1 MNFRESIISSLKS
14 LVSNKMRS
22 FLTMLGIII
31 GISSVIMIS
40 TIGTGG
46 QESISKTFESFTKNT
61 IEIIIKPEPD
71 VQIEERDYF
80 TDYDIEL
87 IKKTKGVKYA
97 SLSSYY
103 YAHKF
108 FQKENKEL
116 HLGLA
121 SGNEHLTNILNLKF
135 LKGRSFNKI
144 EVDKYKKVIVID
156 DVFAKKI
163 FGTTDV
169 IGTKLELST
178 YRGINYDFLIVGVIE
193 NPFKSLM
200 ETLRTE
206 IFALF
211 TPITTAKRYIMSY
224 NGQTNLIVSAIK
236 QREKDKVEKLIVK
249 SLENIKKKKGVYK
262 IDKST
267 AEEIDTF
274 NKVLGIVNI
283 FVSSIAAISLFV
295 GGIGVMNIMLVTV
308 TERTKEIG
316 IRKSLGARRRDI
328 LVQFLIEAMILTIIG
343 GFIGLSFGYFGALAI
358 GKFARIKPIL
368 KPTMIILALSVSSI
382 TGIIF
387 GVFPA
392 VKASKLNPIDAL
404 RYE

>member
-1 MNFRESIISSLKS
+1 MNFKECVTSSLKS

-46 QESISKTFESFTKNT
+46 QESISKTFESFTKNIISVA
-61 IEIIIKPEPD
+61 IEPED
-71 VQIEERDYF
+71 GVQLESRDFF
-80 TDYDIEL
+80 TDFDVEL
-87 IKKTKGVKYA
+87 LKKTEGVKYV
-97 SLSSYY
+97 SLTSNF
-103 YAHKF
+103 YAYKF
-108 FQKENKEL
+108 SPIENREIYL
-116 HLGLA
+116 SISA
-121 SGNEHLTNILNLKF
+121 GNEHIAPISNLKF
-135 LKGRSFNKI
+135 LKGRNFNKS
-144 EVDKYKKVIVID
+144 EVERYKKVIVID
-156 DVFAKKI
+156 DVFAQKI

-169 IGTKLELST
+169 IGTEIEIST
-178 YRGINYDFLIVGVIE
+178 YRGVNYDFLIVGVIE

-206 IFALF
+206 IYAPLM
-211 TPITTAKRYIMSY
+211 PITTAERYIMSY
-224 NGQTNLIVSAIK
+224 NGQTNLALSAVN
-236 QREKDKVEKLIVK
+236 QNEKANVEKLVIK
-249 SLENIKKKKGVYK
+249 SLESIKGKKGVYK
-262 IDKST
+262 IDKS
-267 AEEIDTF
+267 ASEEINSF

-283 FVSSIAAISLFV
+283 FISAVAAISLFV

-328 LVQFLIEAMILTIIG
+328 LIQFLIEAIILTMIGGIIG
-343 GFIGLSFGYFGALAI
+343 LTFGYFGAIGI
-358 GKFARIKPIL
+358 GKLAKIKPIL
-368 KPTMIILALSVSSI
+368 KPAMIILALSVSSI

-392 VKASKLNPIDAL
+392 IKASKLNPIDAL